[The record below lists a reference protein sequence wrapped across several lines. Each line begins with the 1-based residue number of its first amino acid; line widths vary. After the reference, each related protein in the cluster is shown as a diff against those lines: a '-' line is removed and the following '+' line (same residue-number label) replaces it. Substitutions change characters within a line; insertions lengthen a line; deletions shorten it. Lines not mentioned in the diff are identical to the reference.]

1 MRYGVDFWVAPL
13 VALMVLRKRQAMR
26 QLTLSDAGLEPA
38 TSKLGISRSIQ
49 MS

>member
-1 MRYGVDFWVAPL
+1 MLYEVNFWVAPL
-13 VALMVLRKRQAMR
+13 VALITLHERQAMR